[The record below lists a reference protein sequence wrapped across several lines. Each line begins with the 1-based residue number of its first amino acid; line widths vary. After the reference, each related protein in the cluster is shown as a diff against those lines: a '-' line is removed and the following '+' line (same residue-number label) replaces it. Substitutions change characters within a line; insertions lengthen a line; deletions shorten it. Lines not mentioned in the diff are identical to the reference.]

1 MHDSSS
7 KINDSFTTSAETF
20 AVIFT
25 FMDTRCIKKSFPN
38 SQRGLKR
45 YCIIFSNWEYLTSN
59 MRNIFKVSK
68 KAVPDPDHAPFLYLL
83 ETTGFLAFSE
93 GIRNGALVFK
103 NETFT

>member
-1 MHDSSS
+1 
-7 KINDSFTTSAETF
+7 
-20 AVIFT
+20 
-25 FMDTRCIKKSFPN
+25 
-38 SQRGLKR
+38 
-45 YCIIFSNWEYLTSN
+45 